1 MSRPLSSFRKAYGS
15 TPLHLLAMLS
25 GFGLLAYVV
34 VVAKPSTLW
43 KPEGAWWHSVLVWF
57 VAAFIAHD
65 LVLFPI
71 YALADRILGVLTTS
85 RRRRLQPAV
94 SARNYLRVPT
104 LGSGLILLVFFPGV
118 IKQGATLFHEDT
130 GLTQQPFLG
139 RWLLLTAAM
148 FGTSAL
154 LYALRRAI
162 FRGHAPTVGE
172 TDG

>member
-1 MSRPLSSFRKAYGS
+1 MSKLLISFRKAYGS

-25 GFGLLAYVV
+25 GFAFLGYVV
-34 VVAKPSTLW
+34 VVAEPSTLW
-43 KPEGAWWHSVLVWF
+43 KPEGAWWQSVLVWF

-85 RRRRLQPAV
+85 RRRRLQPV
-94 SARNYLRVPT
+94 VWARNYLRVPT
-104 LGSGLILLVFFPGV
+104 LGSGLILLIFFPG
-118 IKQGATLFHEDT
+118 IIQQGASLFYEDT

-148 FGTSAL
+148 FGISAL
-154 LYALRRAI
+154 MYALRRATI
-162 FRGHAPTVGE
+162 RRHSPTVAE
-172 TDG
+172 PDG